1 MKRKIWYSVC
11 LFALLSIMA
20 VLSVSALPAEEE
32 IQDQEYD
39 DAIDRAVPEPMGAQL
54 ERIFPTEYRH
64 TTNLPI
70 FSALPTKLI
79 IFEKKFPVAVVFRKF
94 LRLTDRNNKTR
105 R

>member
-1 MKRKIWYSVC
+1 
-11 LFALLSIMA
+11 
-20 VLSVSALPAEEE
+20 
-32 IQDQEYD
+32 D
-39 DAIDRAVPEPMGAQL
+39 DAIDGAVPEPMGAQL

-70 FSALPTKLI
+70 FSAMPTKLI